1 MAEIVP
7 LNAFADKQR
16 KATGL
21 GGVRTMGVDADFS
34 AYAEKVKFARETLTW
49 PSALAANDTIPL
61 CIPAGKGRLV
71 PELCRAVLS
80 TGTTTLT
87 IRRRAGGAAGTTLT
101 ALTAALS
108 CSTTEAPFVRT
119 TADSWDAGDQL
130 ELLNTVGTPASGATA
145 TIQLAFA
152 MDD

>member
-1 MAEIVP
+1 MPEIVP
-7 LNAFADKQR
+7 TAGFANKQR
-16 KATGL
+16 QATGL

-34 AYAEKVKFARETLTW
+34 AFAEKTKFVRETLTW

-71 PELCRAVLS
+71 PEQCRAVLS

-87 IRRRAGGAAGTTLT
+87 IRKRVGGAAGTTVT
-101 ALTAALS
+101 ALTAALA
-108 CSTTEAPFVRT
+108 CSTTEAAFVRT

-145 TIQLAFA
+145 TIQLVFA

>member
-7 LNAFADKQR
+7 TAGFANKQR
-16 KATGL
+16 QATGL
-21 GGVRTMGVDADFS
+21 GGVRTMGVNADFS
-34 AYAEKVKFARETLTW
+34 EYRDSVKIARETLTW

-61 CIPAGKGRLV
+61 CIPPGRGRLI

-87 IRRRAGGAAGTTLT
+87 IRKRAGGAAGTVLT
-101 ALTAALS
+101 ALTGALA
-108 CSTTEAPFVRT
+108 CSTTEAAFVRT